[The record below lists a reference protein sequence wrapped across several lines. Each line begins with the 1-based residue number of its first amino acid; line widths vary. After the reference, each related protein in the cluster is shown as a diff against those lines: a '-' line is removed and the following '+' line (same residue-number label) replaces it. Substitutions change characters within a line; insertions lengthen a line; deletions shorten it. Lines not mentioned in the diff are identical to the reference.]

1 MPKRDYYDVLGVDR
15 SADEGQIKKAY
26 RKLALRYHPD
36 RNPDD
41 SRAEE
46 NFKEATEAYEVLRD
60 PERRAQYDQF
70 GHAGLRGGGFGFDFA
85 SFDLGEALRTFMRDF
100 GSPFGAMDDFFG
112 GGGARRR
119 TGLAGSDLRVKVSLK
134 IEELAHGTEKKIKLR
149 RLAACKSCG
158 GSGAKKGT
166 SFKTCEACQGRGE
179 TRRVQRSFLG
189 QIVNVS
195 TCGHCRGEGR
205 VVVERCP
212 DCGGEGRIN
221 MEETVAVKIPAGISS
236 DNYIPIDGKGNEG
249 VRGGQAG
256 SLLVYFEEEE
266 HPVFERR
273 GYDLLVDM
281 PISFPL
287 AVLGGQIEVPTLEGT
302 HRLTVPAGTQS
313 QKIFPLKGKGLGR
326 LDGRGRGDLL
336 VRVTVWVPTKSSREE
351 REALERLGGLLEKD
365 KLETGKP
372 FRKRLKKLL
381 GD

>member
-1 MPKRDYYDVLGVDR
+1 MSKRDYYEILGIER
-15 SADEGQIKKAY
+15 GADEQKIKKAY
-26 RKLALRYHPD
+26 RKLALQYHPD

-60 PERRAQYDQF
+60 PDRRAQYDQF

-85 SFDLGEALRTFMRDF
+85 AFDLGEALRAFMRDF
-100 GSPFGAMDDFFG
+100 GSPFGGIDDFFG
-112 GGGARRR
+112 GGARRPS
-119 TGLAGSDLRVKVSLK
+119 GVSGSDLRVRVSLSL
-134 IEELAHGTEKKIKLR
+134 EELASGTEKKIKLK
-149 RLAACKSCG
+149 RLAACKSCE

-166 SFKTCEACQGRGE
+166 SFKTCTVCHGQGE

-205 VVVERCP
+205 IVAERCP
-212 DCGGEGRIN
+212 DCSGEGRIN
-221 MEETVAVKIPAGISS
+221 VEETVVVKIPAGISS
-236 DNYIPIDGKGNEG
+236 DNYIPIEGKGNEG
-249 VRGGQAG
+249 ARGGRSG
-256 SLLVYFEEEE
+256 SLLVYFEELE
-266 HPVFERR
+266 HPIFERH
-273 GYDLLVDM
+273 GNDILVDV

-287 AVLGGQIEVPTLEGT
+287 AALGGQIEVPTLEGP

-336 VRVTVWVPTKSSREE
+336 VRLTVWVPTKASKEE
-351 REALERLGGLLEKD
+351 REILERLGGLLGKE
-365 KLETGKP
+365 KLESGRP
-372 FRKRLKKLL
+372 FLKKLKKLL